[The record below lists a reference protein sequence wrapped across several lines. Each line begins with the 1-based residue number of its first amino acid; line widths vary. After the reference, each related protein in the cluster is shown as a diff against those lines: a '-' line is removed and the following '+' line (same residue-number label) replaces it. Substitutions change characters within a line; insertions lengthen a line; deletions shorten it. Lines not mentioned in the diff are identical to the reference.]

1 MTDSP
6 VGEVA
11 ARLESAATEFVRE
24 HRLPGLAAAIVHGD
38 HLAWSAAPG
47 FADVA
52 ARRRPNTATLYRIAS
67 ITKTFTA
74 TLIMQLR
81 DEGRLALDDPAVE
94 HLPELSE
101 ADSAVGPISA
111 VTIRRMLSHESGLL
125 GDPPG
130 TDWSS
135 ATYEE
140 DPVVNLARADQ
151 IGLRVPPNTQ
161 QKYSN
166 LAYQLLGEIVARTA
180 GAPYAE
186 VLRARLLTPLR
197 MASTGFDPLGGELDA
212 RKAVGYAPRA
222 FSDDLRPS
230 IFTAISQAEGGLW
243 SCVDDLTRWLAFQL
257 APDGDGRDRIL
268 AHETRA
274 EMQRPRYL
282 GDAGWTE
289 AWAIGWY
296 ALRRDDVIW
305 VTHSGG
311 LHGFISNV
319 CFDPEHRVGAIV
331 LINGIAN
338 AGDLA
343 VRLGAIA
350 RQAVAEHPVAIE
362 PPPELPDEWAPLL
375 GLYTDSEWMVV
386 FRLEW
391 RDGGLVWVDPDEP
404 SWRPRLR
411 PVGEQDAFLIEPGV
425 RESGEP
431 CVFHRRGDGTVTGA
445 RLGPVE
451 LQRLAPVEP
460 GR

>member
-1 MTDSP
+1 MADSP
-6 VGEVA
+6 VSEVA
-11 ARLESAATEFVRE
+11 ARLDATATDFVRE

-38 HLAWSAAPG
+38 RLVWSAGPG
-47 FADVA
+47 FADIA
-52 ARRRPNTATLYRIAS
+52 ERRRADTGTLYRIAS

-81 DEGRLALDDPAVE
+81 DEGRLALDDPAVA
-94 HLPELSE
+94 HLPELE
-101 ADSAVGPISA
+101 AADSTVGPITG

-135 ATYEE
+135 ARYEQ
-140 DPVVNLARADQ
+140 DPAVNLGRAAE

-180 GAPYAE
+180 GAPYAD
-186 VLRARLLTPLR
+186 VLRTRLLEPLG
-197 MASTGFDPLGGELDA
+197 MASTGFDPLGGDLDG
-212 RKAVGYAPRA
+212 RKATGYAPRG

-230 IFTAISQAEGGLW
+230 MMTAISQAEGGLW
-243 SCVDDLTRWLAFQL
+243 SCADDLSAWLAFQL
-257 APDGDGRDRIL
+257 APESGEHDQIL
-268 AHETRA
+268 TRSTRE

-282 GDAGWTE
+282 GDAAWTE

-311 LHGFISNV
+311 LHGFITNI
-319 CFDPEHRVGAIV
+319 CFDPEHRIGAIV
-331 LINGIAN
+331 LINGDAS

-343 VRLGAIA
+343 ISLGAIA
-350 RQAVAEHPVAIE
+350 RTAVIDHPDEIE
-362 PPPELPDEWAPLL
+362 PPAELPAEWAPLV
-375 GLYTDSEWMVV
+375 GLYTDSEWTDL

-391 RDGGLVWVDPDEP
+391 RDGDLVWVVADEP
-404 SWRPRLR
+404 TWRPRLR
-411 PVGEQDAFLIEPGV
+411 STTEPDAFVIEPGV

-431 CVFHRRGDGTVTGA
+431 CVFHRRDDGTVTGV
-445 RLGPVE
+445 RLGPME
-451 LQRLAPVEP
+451 LRRLAPVEP
-460 GR
+460 DR

>member
-6 VGEVA
+6 VTEVA
-11 ARLESAATEFVRE
+11 ARLESAATDFVRE
-24 HRLPGLAAAIVHGD
+24 HRLPGLAAGIVHD
-38 HLAWSAAPG
+38 DRLVWSAAPG
-47 FADVA
+47 FADIA
-52 ARRRPNTATLYRIAS
+52 DRRRPDTGTLYRIAS

-94 HLPELSE
+94 HLPELE
-101 ADSAVGPISA
+101 AADSTVGPISA

-130 TDWSS
+130 TDWS
-135 ATYEE
+135 AARYEQ
-140 DPVVNLARADQ
+140 DAAVNLARAGE

-166 LAYQLLGEIVARTA
+166 LAYQLLGEIVSRTA

-186 VLRARLLTPLR
+186 VLQTRLLEPLG
-197 MASTGFDPLGGELDA
+197 MASTGFDPLGDVLDA
-212 RKAVGYAPRA
+212 RKATGYAPRA
-222 FSDDLRPS
+222 FSDDLRLS
-230 IFTAISQAEGGLW
+230 MATAISQAEGGLW

-257 APDGDGRDRIL
+257 APEGDERDGIL
-268 AHETRA
+268 GHVTRA

-282 GDAGWTE
+282 GDAEWTE

-296 ALRRDDVIW
+296 AVRRDDVIW

-311 LHGFISNV
+311 LHGFITNV
-319 CFDPEHRVGAIV
+319 CFDPKHRVGAIV
-331 LINGIAN
+331 LINGLGF
-338 AGDLA
+338 AGELA
-343 VRLGAIA
+343 GRLGAIA
-350 RQAVAEHPVAIE
+350 RQAVIDHPAAIE
-362 PPPELPDEWAPLL
+362 PPAELPEEWAPLL
-375 GLYTDSEWMVV
+375 GLYTDNEWTAL

-391 RDGGLVWVDPDEP
+391 RDGALVWLDPDEP
-404 SWRPRLR
+404 AWKPRLR
-411 PVGEQDAFLIEPGV
+411 PAGEPDAFVIEPGV

-431 CVFHRRGDGTVTGA
+431 CVFHRRADGTVTGV

-451 LQRLAPVEP
+451 LRRLAPVEND
-460 GR
+460 G